1 LVALAGVVSFSRV
14 RLVGE
19 DELLAAER
27 RAEPDGAPARHPGM
41 LAVLRADRSF
51 ASYLTWQFVAG
62 VSNMMIE
69 APLLY
74 LVSRQLGASYFESIS
89 VMTIIPVL
97 VSTLT
102 LPLWAVYLDRVHIA
116 EFRSRQSVLWI
127 LAQLLNYWGAL
138 CLSLPWLVASRIALG
153 LARGGGALAWQI
165 GHNDFASP
173 QLDSVYMGIHVT
185 LTGVRGLFAPF
196 AGMLLY
202 VGWEPFALP
211 GGLAVPGFG
220 GVQAEVFLIA
230 ALLTVASWA
239 GFWRLQRRIAR
250 S

>member
-1 LVALAGVVSFSRV
+1 
-14 RLVGE
+14 
-19 DELLAAER
+19 
-27 RAEPDGAPARHPGM
+27 
-41 LAVLRADRSF
+41 
-51 ASYLTWQFVAG
+51 
-62 VSNMMIE
+62 
-69 APLLY
+69 
-74 LVSRQLGASYFESIS
+74 
-89 VMTIIPVL
+89 
-97 VSTLT
+97 
-102 LPLWAVYLDRVHIA
+102 
-116 EFRSRQSVLWI
+116 
-127 LAQLLNYWGAL
+127 
-138 CLSLPWLVASRIALG
+138 
-153 LARGGGALAWQI
+153 
-165 GHNDFASP
+165 
-173 QLDSVYMGIHVT
+173 MGIHVT